1 MEEPYELPKGWI
13 WCKLGEVCEINPK
26 STNLSD
32 FDQSLPTTFVPM
44 TAVDQIEGTIKTPEI
59 LPLGKARKGHTQ
71 FIENDVIFARI
82 TPCMENGKAA
92 IAKNLE
98 NGLGFGS
105 TEFHVIRSP
114 DEILPEYIFYFVRQE
129 SFRNKASAHFT
140 STVGQMRVPKVF
152 MIAISIPL
160 PPLPE
165 QHRIVAKLE
174 AFLAQV
180 NTSKD
185 HLAKVPPLIKQ
196 IRQSMLA
203 AARSGR
209 LTEDW
214 RREHPDVE
222 PASELLKHIKEE
234 RKRKYEEEYRKAK
247 GEGRKKPKKP
257 TNLEVHEAD
266 TESLPELPEGWMWTD
281 IFAVSTNHD
290 GKRIPV
296 KDKDRQKM
304 KGEFPYYGASGI
316 IDYVNGYLFDGDYL
330 LIGEDGANLVSRST
344 PIAFKASGKFWV
356 NNHAHVIEIEGSIPI
371 ELVEGYING
380 IDLIPYI
387 TGSAQPKL
395 TQKKLNTIPIPLP
408 PLYEQHVI
416 VERIEKLFH
425 FAEEVEKRVA
435 KTTTLTDHLIQS
447 LLAKAFRGELV
458 PQDPNDESASVLL
471 ERIKKERAEQKEMK
485 KTQKRKSKTLLDF
498 N

>member
-1 MEEPYELPKGWI
+1 MMEEPYELPKGWV
-13 WCKLGEVCEINPK
+13 WTTVGEIFEVNYGKGLVKEKRNE
-26 STNLSD
+26 SGD
-32 FDQSLPTTFVPM
+32 FLVYGSGGSVGKHNAAITSGPT
-44 TAVDQIEGTIKTPEI
+44 IIIG
-59 LPLGKARKGHTQ
+59 RKGSVGE
-71 FIENDVIFARI
+71 ISLSNDKCWPIDTTYYIDHFPV
-82 TPCMENGKAA
+82 
-92 IAKNLE
+92 NLPMQYWFYQLE
-98 NGLGFGS
+98 FLQLGQ
-105 TEFHVIRSP
+105 
-114 DEILPEYIFYFVRQE
+114 QE
-129 SFRNKASAHFT
+129 T
-140 STVGQMRVPKVF
+140 ST
-152 MIAISIPL
+152 AIPGLNRNDIYKTKIPL

-174 AFLAQV
+174 ALQEQV

-185 HLAKVPPLIKQ
+185 HLAMVPPLIKRF
-196 IRQSMLA
+196 RQSVLA
-203 AARSGR
+203 AACSGR

-222 PASELLKHIKEE
+222 PASELLKHIREE
-234 RKRKYEEEYRKAK
+234 RIRKYEEECRKAK
-247 GEGRKKPKKP
+247 AEGKKKPKKP

-316 IDYVNGYLFDGDYL
+316 IDYVTGYLFDGDYL

-356 NNHAHVIEIEGSIPI
+356 NNHAHVIEIEGGIPI
-371 ELVEGYING
+371 ELIEGYING

-425 FAEEVEKRVA
+425 FAEEVEKRVS
-435 KTTTLTDHLIQS
+435 KTTTLIDHLTQS
-447 LLAKAFRGELV
+447 IFSKAFRGELV
-458 PQDPNDESASVLL
+458 PQDPNDVPASILL
-471 ERIKKERAEQKEMK
+471 ERIKKERAKKEKEK
-485 KTQKRKSKTLLDF
+485 KAQKRKSKTLLDF

>member
-1 MEEPYELPKGWI
+1 MEEPYELPEGWV
-13 WCKLGEVCEINPK
+13 WTRLGGITTLVSGGTPSRIQPKYWKKEIPWVK
-26 STNLSD
+26 ISD
-32 FDQSLPTTFVPM
+32 IPEDGIVKK
-44 TAVDQIEGTIKTPEI
+44 TAEYISIEGYENSSAKLLPKETILFT
-59 LPLGKARKGHTQ
+59 
-71 FIENDVIFARI
+71 IFATI
-82 TPCMENGKAA
+82 GKVGILDIEATTNQAIVGIFSENGIDNKYLFQLLRYTGFTLYNKSHGIAQNNINTT
-92 IAKNLE
+92 IAKQL
-98 NGLGFGS
+98 
-105 TEFHVIRSP
+105 
-114 DEILPEYIFYFVRQE
+114 Q
-129 SFRNKASAHFT
+129 
-140 STVGQMRVPKVF
+140 
-152 MIAISIPL
+152 IAL

-165 QHRIVAKLE
+165 QHRIVTKLE
-174 AFLAQV
+174 ALQEQV

-185 HLAKVPPLIKQ
+185 HLAKVPPLIKRF
-196 IRQSMLA
+196 RQSVLA
-203 AARSGR
+203 AACSGR

-222 PASELLKHIKEE
+222 PASELLKHIREE
-234 RKRKYEEEYRKAK
+234 RIRKYEEECRKTKA
-247 GEGRKKPKKP
+247 EGKKKPKKP
-257 TNLEVHEAD
+257 TNLELPEVD
-266 TESLPELPEGWMWTD
+266 TENLPKLPEGWMWTD
-281 IFAVSTNHD
+281 IFAVSINHD

-304 KGEFPYYGASGI
+304 EGEFPYYGASGI

-356 NNHAHVIEIEGSIPI
+356 NNHAHVIEIEGGIPI

-408 PLYEQHVI
+408 PLYEQQVI

-425 FAEEVEKRVA
+425 FAEEVEKRVS
-435 KTTTLTDHLIQS
+435 KTTTLIDHLTQS
-447 LLAKAFRGELV
+447 IFSKAVRGELA
-458 PQDPNDESASVLL
+458 PQDPNDEPATVLL
-471 ERIKKERAEQKEMK
+471 ERIKKERAKIEKEK
-485 KTQKRKSKTLLDF
+485 KAQKRKSKTLLDF